1 MSLMVTMGKEL
12 IRICPTNAKKIERS
26 NNNGGTWYP
35 RHTATSFTFR
45 DLLVSGNELLA
56 QTDKGLYYSNN
67 NGTSWYKRG

>member
-1 MSLMVTMGKEL
+1 MQ
-12 IRICPTNAKKIERS
+12 KKIERS

-35 RHTATSFTFR
+35 RYTATSFTFQ